1 VLKKSLVYVGV
12 VVVSFF
18 ISGCGTSVSEP
29 DNSIKGGELVVDFPA
44 DLLRK
49 SLIERGLIEADSN
62 ITVFGYKGYLIEYPT
77 RDEHGNSVL
86 ASGLMVVP
94 SSRGVSSEDRKRLEF
109 MKSKGFSLVSDDH
122 GTITAN
128 DNAPTLKASLDN
140 TPNGSPIILTS
151 LYGFVTLQPDYIG
164 FGSSDAKYHPYLLA
178 KSSAN
183 ATLDFVKAAVEF
195 AKKNNIPLNNQL
207 YLTGYS
213 EGGYVSMASLKSYE
227 DGYSVG
233 DMSIVASAPM
243 AGPYIMSAM
252 AKAVLSQD
260 TISHPAFMADVAYA
274 YSMAYNKPASD
285 LVNYPYDS
293 MLEKLF
299 DGSMSIDEIDAA
311 LPHKV
316 SGDNGL
322 FTDEATQKVL
332 AEDSNFWFNKALK
345 ENNVAYWAPKTPVR
359 LIQCIG
365 DDVIPFSMST
375 GTADIMSSIGANDV
389 SVIAVEIAITGNQN
403 TDLRLGHSDC
413 ATPAYAVTASLFA
426 SIRKQTIGY

>member
-1 VLKKSLVYVGV
+1 VFKKSLVYVGA

-29 DNSIKGGELVVDFPA
+29 DNSVKGGELVVDFPA

-49 SLIERGLIEADSN
+49 SLIERGLIDADSN
-62 ITVFGYKGYLIEYPT
+62 ITLFGYKGYLIEYPT

-94 SSRGVSSEDRKRLEF
+94 SPKGMSSEDRKRLEF
-109 MKSKGFSLVSDDH
+109 MKSKGFSVVSDDH

-128 DNAPTLKASLDN
+128 DNAPTVKASLDN

-195 AKKNNIPLNNQL
+195 AKNNNIPLNKQL

-227 DGYSVG
+227 DGYSIG
-233 DMSIVASAPM
+233 DMSIIASAPM
-243 AGPYIMSAM
+243 AGPYIMSEM

-274 YSMAYNKPASD
+274 YSMTYNKPTSD

-293 MLEKLF
+293 MLERLF
-299 DGSMSIDEIDAA
+299 DGSMNIDEIDAT
-311 LPHKV
+311 LPHRV
-316 SGDNGL
+316 SGDDGL
-322 FTDEATQKVL
+322 FRDEATQKVL
-332 AEDSNFWFNKALK
+332 SEDPNFWFNSALK
-345 ENNVAYWAPKTPVR
+345 ANDVAYWAPKTPVR
-359 LIQCIG
+359 LIQCMG

-375 GTADIMSSIGANDV
+375 KTADIMSSMGAQDV
-389 SVIAVEIAITGNQN
+389 AVVAVEPTITQN
-403 TDLRLGHSDC
+403 PDTDLRLGHSEC
-413 ATPAYAVTASLFA
+413 ATKAYLVAGEIFA
-426 SIRKQTIGY
+426 NIRKDSIGY